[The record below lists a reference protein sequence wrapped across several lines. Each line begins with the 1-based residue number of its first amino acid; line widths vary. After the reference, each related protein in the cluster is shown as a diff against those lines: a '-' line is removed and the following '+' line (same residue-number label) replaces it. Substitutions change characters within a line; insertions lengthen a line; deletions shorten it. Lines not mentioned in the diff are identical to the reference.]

1 MKETLVNIYDAAEYK
16 LQHAN
21 INMVPT
27 RRGHLHKSEFAVV
40 CCTLNSV
47 IVIYTRFD
55 KARIF
60 WFFFVS
66 SLVLLLSSNQ

>member
-27 RRGHLHKSEFAVV
+27 GRGHLHKSEFAIV
-40 CCTLNSV
+40 CCCALNSV
-47 IVIYTRFD
+47 IVIYTRF
-55 KARIF
+55 K
-60 WFFFVS
+60 
-66 SLVLLLSSNQ
+66 